1 MEEPQMA
8 VRIRLAR
15 VGARNRPYYRIVV
28 SDGRSPRDGRFIEL
42 LGTYDPRSDP
52 PKVTLKQERVKHWVG
67 AGATPSRT
75 VSQLMR
81 KVAAEAASSGS

>member
-1 MEEPQMA
+1 MA

-28 SDGRSPRDGRFIEL
+28 SEGRSPRDGRFIEL
-42 LGTYDPRSDP
+42 IGTYDPRSDP
-52 PKVTLKQERVKHWVG
+52 PRIAVKHDRVKHWLE

-75 VSQLMR
+75 VSQLVR
-81 KVAAEAASSGS
+81 KADKSQAEASGP

>member
-1 MEEPQMA
+1 MA

-15 VGARNRPYYRIVV
+15 VGTRNRPFYRIVV

-42 LGTYDPRSDP
+42 VGTYDPRTDP
-52 PKVTLKQERVKHWVG
+52 PKITLKQERVKHWIGV
-67 AGATPSRT
+67 GATPSRT

-81 KVAAEAASSGS
+81 KAEGQAEVPGP